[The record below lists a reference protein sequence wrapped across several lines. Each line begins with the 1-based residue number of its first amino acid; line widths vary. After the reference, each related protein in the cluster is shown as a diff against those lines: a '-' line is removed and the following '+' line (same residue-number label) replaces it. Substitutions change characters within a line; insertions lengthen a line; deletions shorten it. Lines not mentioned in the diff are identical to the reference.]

1 MGLTRVKTCHFQ
13 LVEHP
18 IRLPPP
24 VMLCLSE
31 LRLAIVS
38 IEIRIESI
46 VALVYDG
53 SKTADGRE
61 GCIQMMGYNKLSVYV
76 THCSLL
82 MFLGQSLGSTPG
94 YSCGCVCME
103 YG

>member
-46 VALVYDG
+46 VALVNDG
-53 SKTADGRE
+53 SKTAVGRE
-61 GCIQMMGYNKLSVYV
+61 GCIQMMEYSKL
-76 THCSLL
+76 CI
-82 MFLGQSLGSTPG
+82 
-94 YSCGCVCME
+94 
-103 YG
+103 